1 MKNKL
6 DGKIAVIS
14 GASSG
19 IGKAIATALQKE
31 GAKIVDIS
39 LKTDGSYFKNYA
51 ADITDNNAVA
61 EIVTELQRDCGKID
75 FLFCNAGFGIGGSME
90 NTRLGDIEKLFAVNL
105 VSHVKMTVQ
114 MLPLINNGGKIFFTG
129 SLASIIPLPYQAC
142 YSASKAAI
150 ENFARALRTELKPR
164 KIAVCTIMPGDIR
177 TGFTDARVKTSA
189 NTDAENHSIAKME
202 KAERSGKSP
211 DTVAKVAVALAKRKN
226 PPLRVSVGAGSK
238 AIALLVKLLPLRTVN
253 FLVEKLYI

>member
-61 EIVTELQRDCGKID
+61 KIVTELQRDCGKID

-164 KIAVCTIMPGDIR
+164 KIAVCTIMPGDTPCHAKKSVNSIYGNIMD
-177 TGFTDARVKTSA
+177 TVIVSIIIFIYCFISFVLSLKKQ
-189 NTDAENHSIAKME
+189 NTAEN
-202 KAERSGKSP
+202 
-211 DTVAKVAVALAKRKN
+211 
-226 PPLRVSVGAGSK
+226 VGSR
-238 AIALLVKLLPLRTVN
+238 IV
-253 FLVEKLYI
+253 